1 MALGQGFRQQ
11 QRQSQKL
18 AMTQRLQQSI
28 QMLQFN
34 VEELRDFLTQK
45 ALENPLIDVDTNW
58 NANHASL
65 SAAKNVTAQADFIER
80 VSTTNQHSLFEYL
93 LDQIHLTMRDTKLR
107 KIVLAL
113 IEFVDVNG
121 YLKVTDQQIM
131 AETNATPVELLDAIT
146 LLQQL
151 DPPGVGARTL
161 QQALMLQTENDESA
175 PNLAYIILEE
185 NFDAFVNRQW
195 ATLAKQYQV
204 DLADISTVYDYVR
217 TLSPTPG
224 AAIGQETT
232 GYIFPDLVVTTQQ
245 GQLALKTA
253 SMAQPVVRFKGNYYQ
268 QMSRHDDQEVTE
280 YLKEKKSEY
289 DWIASSLQQ
298 REATIFRV
306 GTVIIDRQADFF
318 LEKSTDLQPLL
329 LRDVAQQLKV
339 HESTIS
345 RSINGKYIQTDFG
358 MFELKRFF
366 TKAVNKRPTDTGKLI
381 STDTVQH
388 RIVGLIDGE
397 NKEKPLSDQKI
408 VQILKSENV
417 ELSRRTVA
425 KYRENLNI
433 PSSSKRK
440 QYLKPEQ

>member
-65 SAAKNVTAQADFIER
+65 SAAKNVATHADFIER

-121 YLKVTDQQIM
+121 YLKVDDQQIM

-151 DPPGVGARTL
+151 DPPGVGARSL

-195 ATLAKQYQV
+195 ASLAKQYQV
-204 DLADISTVYDYVR
+204 DLADISSVYDYVR

-232 GYIFPDLVVTTQQ
+232 GYIFPDLIVTTQQ
-245 GQLALKTA
+245 GQLGLKTA
-253 SMAQPVVRFKGNYYQ
+253 SMAQPVVKFKSNYYQ
-268 QMSRHDDQEVTE
+268 KMSQHDDQEVTE

-306 GTVIIDRQADFF
+306 GTVIIDCQADFF
-318 LEKSTDLQPLL
+318 LENSTELQPLL

-366 TKAVNKRPTDTGKLI
+366 TKAVNKRPTETGKLI
-381 STDTVQH
+381 SADSVQH
-388 RIVGLIDGE
+388 RIVALIDGE

-433 PSSSKRK
+433 PASSKRK
-440 QYLKPEQ
+440 QHLKPEQ

>member
-1 MALGQGFRQQ
+1 MALRPEFSQRQQ
-11 QRQSQKL
+11 QSQKL

-45 ALENPLIDVDTNW
+45 ALENPLIDVDTSWQTNHVGLEA
-58 NANHASL
+58 ANNVP
-65 SAAKNVTAQADFIER
+65 AKADFIER
-80 VSTTNQHSLFEYL
+80 VSTSNQHSLFEYL
-93 LDQIHLTMRDTKLR
+93 LDQIHLTMRDTPLR
-107 KIVLAL
+107 KIVLTL
-113 IEFVDVNG
+113 IESVDVNG
-121 YLKVTDQQIM
+121 YLQIDEQRVL
-131 AETNATPVELLDAIT
+131 AETHATKIQLLDAIT

-151 DPPGVGARTL
+151 DPPGVGARDL
-161 QQALMLQTENDESA
+161 REALMLQTENDDYA

-185 NFDAFVNRQW
+185 SFDELVNHHWDR
-195 ATLAKQYQV
+195 LAKRYRV
-204 DLADISTVYDYVR
+204 GLADISTVYDYVR
-217 TLSPTPG
+217 TLSPVPG
-224 AAIGQETT
+224 AAVGQETT
-232 GYIFPDLVVTTQQ
+232 GYIFPDLVIRNHHGRLT
-245 GQLALKTA
+245 LKTA
-253 SMAQPVVRFKGNYYQ
+253 SMAQPVVTFQRKYYQ
-268 QMSRHDDQEVTE
+268 QMAGQGDREVTQ

-306 GTVIIDRQADFF
+306 GSAIMERQVDFF
-318 LEKSTDLQPLL
+318 LEKTTTLTPLL
-329 LRDVAQQLKV
+329 LRDVAQQLHV

-345 RSINGKYIQTDFG
+345 RSINGKYVQTDFG

-366 TKAVNKRPTDTGKLI
+366 TQAVGKRPTGGQLVSADL
-381 STDTVQH
+381 VQH
-388 RIVGLIDGE
+388 RIRALIDSE

-433 PSSSKRK
+433 PASSKRK
-440 QYLKPEQ
+440 QYLKTER

>member
-1 MALGQGFRQQ
+1 MAIGPGFRQQ

-65 SAAKNVTAQADFIER
+65 TAAQNMPSHDDFIER
-80 VSTTNQHSLFEYL
+80 VSTSNQHSLFEYL
-93 LDQIHLTMRDTKLR
+93 LDQIHLTMRDTPLR
-107 KIVLAL
+107 KIVLHL
-113 IEFVDVNG
+113 IEYVDVNG
-121 YLKVTDQQIM
+121 YLKVDEQQVMTDMQ
-131 AETNATPVELLDAIT
+131 ATPIELLDAIT

-151 DPPGVGARTL
+151 DPPGVGARNL
-161 QQALMLQTENDESA
+161 QEALMLQTENDDAA

-185 NFDAFVNRQW
+185 NFDALVNRQW
-195 ATLAKQYQV
+195 EKLAKQYRV
-204 DLADISTVYDYVR
+204 ELADISSVYDYVR

-224 AAIGQETT
+224 AAVGQETT
-232 GYIFPDLVVTTQQ
+232 GYIFPDLVVTNRQ
-245 GQLALKTA
+245 GKLALKTA
-253 SMAQPVVRFKGNYYQ
+253 SMAQPVVKFQGNYYQ
-268 QMSRHDDQEVTE
+268 QMNQHSDREVTE

-289 DWIASSLQQ
+289 EWIASSLQQ

-306 GTVIIDRQADFF
+306 GTVIIERQADFF
-318 LEKSTDLQPLL
+318 LEKQTTLKPLL
-329 LRDVAQQLKV
+329 LRDVAQQLQV

-366 TKAVNKRPTDTGKLI
+366 TKAVSKRPTDGELVSADSI
-381 STDTVQH
+381 QH
-388 RIVGLIDGE
+388 RIVTLINQE

-408 VQILKSENV
+408 VQILKTENI

-440 QYLKPEQ
+440 QYLKTE

>member
-1 MALGQGFRQQ
+1 MAIGPGFRQQ
-11 QRQSQKL
+11 QRQTQKL

-58 NANHASL
+58 NSNHTSL
-65 SAAKNVTAQADFIER
+65 SAAKNVSAHADFIER

-93 LDQIHLTMRDTKLR
+93 LDQIHLTMRDTELR
-107 KIVLAL
+107 KIVLHL
-113 IEFVDVNG
+113 IEYVDVNG
-121 YLKVTDQQIM
+121 YLKVDEQQVM
-131 AETNATPVELLDAIT
+131 TEMGATPIELLDAIT

-151 DPPGVGARTL
+151 EPPGVGARSL
-161 QQALMLQTENDESA
+161 QVTLMLQTESDDTA

-185 NFDAFVNRQW
+185 NFDNLVNRQW
-195 ATLAKQYQV
+195 ERLAKQYQV
-204 DLADISTVYDYVR
+204 TLADISSVYDYVR

-232 GYIFPDLVVTTQQ
+232 GYIFPDLVVTNQH

-253 SMAQPVVRFKGNYYQ
+253 SMAQPVVKFQAHYYQ
-268 QMSRHDDQEVTE
+268 QMSRHTDQELTE

-306 GTVIIDRQADFF
+306 GSVIIARQAAFF
-318 LEKSTDLQPLL
+318 LQTTTELNPLL
-329 LRDVAQQLKV
+329 LRDVAQQLQV

-366 TKAVNKRPTDTGKLI
+366 TKAVSKRPADGKLV
-381 STDTVQH
+381 SADNVQH
-388 RIVGLIDGE
+388 RIIDLINRE

-408 VQILKSENV
+408 VQILKSEKV

-425 KYRENLNI
+425 KYRENINI

-440 QYLKPEQ
+440 QYLKTE

>member
-1 MALGQGFRQQ
+1 MALGPGFRQQ
-11 QRQSQKL
+11 QRQTQKL

-65 SAAKNVTAQADFIER
+65 STAKNVTAHDDFIER
-80 VSTTNQHSLFEYL
+80 VSTSNQHSLFEYL

-107 KIVLAL
+107 KIVLYL
-113 IEFVDVNG
+113 IEYVDVNG
-121 YLKVTDQQIM
+121 YLKVADEQVLAATQ
-131 AETNATPVELLDAIT
+131 ATPIELLDAIT

-151 DPPGVGARTL
+151 DPPGVGARNL
-161 QQALMLQTENDESA
+161 QQALMLQTENDDSA

-185 NFDAFVNRQW
+185 SFDALVNRNW
-195 ATLAKQYQV
+195 AQLAKKYAV
-204 DLADISTVYDYVR
+204 ELADISSVYDYVR

-224 AAIGQETT
+224 AAVGQETT
-232 GYIFPDLVVTTQQ
+232 GYIFPDLIVTQPTA

-253 SMAQPVVRFKGNYYQ
+253 SMAQPVVKFQSRYYQ
-268 QMSRHDDQEVTE
+268 QMSQHDDQEVTE

-306 GTVIIDRQADFF
+306 GTAIIERQSAFF
-318 LEKSTDLQPLL
+318 LEKTKSLKPLL
-329 LRDVAQQLKV
+329 LRDVAQQLQV

-345 RSINGKYIQTDFG
+345 RSINGKYVQTDFG

-366 TKAVNKRPTDTGKLI
+366 TQAVSKRPTDGELV
-381 STDTVQH
+381 SADNVQH
-388 RIVGLIDGE
+388 RIVALIKQED
-397 NKEKPLSDQKI
+397 KEKPLSDQKI

-433 PSSSKRK
+433 PASSKRK
-440 QYLKPEQ
+440 QYLKTEQ

>member
-1 MALGQGFRQQ
+1 MALGPGFRQQ
-11 QRQSQKL
+11 QRQTQKL

-65 SAAKNVTAQADFIER
+65 STAKTVTTHDDFIER
-80 VSTTNQHSLFEYL
+80 VSTSNQHSLFEYL

-107 KIVLAL
+107 KIVLYL
-113 IEFVDVNG
+113 IEYVDVNG
-121 YLKVTDQQIM
+121 YLKVADEQVLAAMQ
-131 AETNATPVELLDAIT
+131 ATPIELLDAIT

-151 DPPGVGARTL
+151 DPPGVGARNL
-161 QQALMLQTENDESA
+161 QQALMLQTENDDSA

-185 NFDAFVNRQW
+185 SFDALVNRNW
-195 ATLAKQYQV
+195 AQLAKKYAV
-204 DLADISTVYDYVR
+204 ELADISSVYDYIR

-224 AAIGQETT
+224 AAVGQETT
-232 GYIFPDLVVTTQQ
+232 GYIFPDLIVTQPTV

-253 SMAQPVVRFKGNYYQ
+253 SMAQPIVKFQSRYYQ
-268 QMSRHDDQEVTE
+268 QMSQHDDQEVTE

-306 GTVIIDRQADFF
+306 GTAIIERQSAFF
-318 LEKSTDLQPLL
+318 LEKTKSLKPLL
-329 LRDVAQQLKV
+329 LRDVAQQLQV

-345 RSINGKYIQTDFG
+345 RSINGKYVQTDFG

-366 TKAVNKRPTDTGKLI
+366 TQAVSKRPANGELVSADN
-381 STDTVQH
+381 VQH
-388 RIVGLIDGE
+388 RIVALVKQED
-397 NKEKPLSDQKI
+397 KEKPLSDQKI

-433 PSSSKRK
+433 PASSKRK
-440 QYLKPEQ
+440 QYLKTEQ

>member
-1 MALGQGFRQQ
+1 MALGPGFRQQ

-58 NANHASL
+58 NNNHASL
-65 SAAKNVTAQADFIER
+65 NAAKNVTTKADFIER
-80 VSTTNQHSLFEYL
+80 VSTSNQHSLFEYL
-93 LDQIHLTMRDTKLR
+93 LDQIHLTMRDTHLR
-107 KIVLAL
+107 QIVLYL
-113 IEFVDVNG
+113 IEYVDVNG
-121 YLKVTDQQIM
+121 YLRIDERQVRQ
-131 AETNATPVELLDAIT
+131 ETKATPIELLDAIT

-151 DPPGVGARTL
+151 DPPGVGARSL
-161 QQALMLQTENDESA
+161 QEALMLQTENDDHA

-185 NFDAFVNRQW
+185 SFDELVNRQW
-195 ATLAKQYQV
+195 DLLAKKYQV
-204 DLADISTVYDYVR
+204 TLADISSIYDYVR
-217 TLSPTPG
+217 TLTPVPG

-232 GYIFPDLVVTTQQ
+232 GYIFPDLVVTNQG
-245 GQLALKTA
+245 GQLALRTA
-253 SMAQPVVRFKGNYYQ
+253 SMAQPVVKFRSRYYQ
-268 QMSRHDDQEVTE
+268 QMGQHDDQEVTE

-289 DWIASSLQQ
+289 DWIANSLQQ

-306 GTVIIDRQADFF
+306 GTAIIERQADFF
-318 LEKSTDLQPLL
+318 LEKTTDLRPLL

-366 TKAVNKRPTDTGKLI
+366 TKAVSKRPTGGKI
-381 STDTVQH
+381 VSADSVQH
-388 RIVGLIDGE
+388 RIMTLIEQE

-408 VQILKSENV
+408 VQILNAENV

-433 PSSSKRK
+433 PSSSRRK
-440 QYLKPEQ
+440 QYLRTER

>member
-58 NANHASL
+58 NNNHASL
-65 SAAKNVTAQADFIER
+65 SAASNVTAKADFIER
-80 VSTTNQHSLFEYL
+80 VSTSNQHSLFEYL
-93 LDQIHLTMRDTKLR
+93 LDQIHLTMRDTHLR
-107 KIVLAL
+107 YIVLDL
-113 IEFVDVNG
+113 IEYVDVNG
-121 YLKVTDQQIM
+121 YLRIDEEQIRQ
-131 AETNATPVELLDAIT
+131 ETNATAIELLDAIT

-151 DPPGVGARTL
+151 DPPGVGARNL
-161 QQALMLQTENDESA
+161 QEALMLQTENDDHA
-175 PNLAYIILEE
+175 PNLAYIVLEE
-185 NFDAFVNRQW
+185 NFDALVNRQW
-195 ATLAKQYQV
+195 DVLAKKYQV
-204 DLADISTVYDYVR
+204 ELADISSIYDYVR
-217 TLSPTPG
+217 TLTPVPG
-224 AAIGQETT
+224 AAVGQETT
-232 GYIFPDLVVTTQQ
+232 GYIFPDLVVTNQQ
-245 GQLALKTA
+245 GELKLKTA
-253 SMAQPVVRFKGNYYQ
+253 SMAQPVVKFREHYYQ
-268 QMSRHDDQEVTE
+268 QMGKHDDREVTE
-280 YLKEKKSEY
+280 YLKEKQSEY
-289 DWIASSLQQ
+289 EWIASSLQQ

-306 GTVIIDRQADFF
+306 GATIIERQADFF
-318 LEKSTDLQPLL
+318 LEKTTDLQPLL
-329 LRDVAQQLKV
+329 LRDVAQQLQV

-345 RSINGKYIQTDFG
+345 RSINGKYVQTDFG

-366 TKAVNKRPTDTGKLI
+366 TQAVTKRPTGGKVV
-381 STDTVQH
+381 SADSVQH
-388 RIVGLIDGE
+388 RIMALVEQE

-408 VQILKSENV
+408 VEILNADNI

-440 QYLKPEQ
+440 QYLRTEQK

>member
-1 MALGQGFRQQ
+1 MAIGPGFRQQ
-11 QRQSQKL
+11 QRQTQKL

-45 ALENPLIDVDTNW
+45 ALENPLIDIDTNW
-58 NANHASL
+58 NSNHASL
-65 SAAKNVTAQADFIER
+65 SAAKNVSAHADFIDR
-80 VSTTNQHSLFEYL
+80 VSTTNKHSLFEYL

-107 KIVLAL
+107 KIVLHL
-113 IEFVDVNG
+113 IEYVDING
-121 YLKVTDQQIM
+121 YLKIDEQQVM
-131 AETNATPVELLDAIT
+131 AEMGATPIELLDAIT

-151 DPPGVGARTL
+151 DPPGVGARSL
-161 QQALMLQTENDESA
+161 QEALMLQTESDDSA

-185 NFDAFVNRQW
+185 NFDAFVNRRW
-195 ATLAKQYQV
+195 ASLAKQYQV
-204 DLADISTVYDYVR
+204 DLADISSVYDYVR

-232 GYIFPDLVVTTQQ
+232 GYIFPDLVVTNQG

-253 SMAQPVVRFKGNYYQ
+253 SMAQPVVKFQGHYYQ
-268 QMSRHDDQEVTE
+268 EMRQHPDQELTE

-306 GTVIIDRQADFF
+306 GAVIIERQADFF
-318 LEKSTDLQPLL
+318 LQTSTELQPLL
-329 LRDVAQQLKV
+329 LRDVAQQLQV

-366 TKAVNKRPTDTGKLI
+366 TQAVNKRPTAGKLV
-381 STDTVQH
+381 SADNVQH
-388 RIVGLIDGE
+388 RITALIKGE

-408 VQILKSENV
+408 VQILKSEKV

-440 QYLKPEQ
+440 QYLRTE

>member
-1 MALGQGFRQQ
+1 MAIGPGFRQQ
-11 QRQSQKL
+11 QRQTQKL

-58 NANHASL
+58 NSNHASL
-65 SAAKNVTAQADFIER
+65 SAAKNVSAHADFIER

-107 KIVLAL
+107 KIVLHL
-113 IEFVDVNG
+113 IEYVDVNG
-121 YLKVTDQQIM
+121 YLKVDEQQVM
-131 AETNATPVELLDAIT
+131 TEMGATPIELLDAIT

-151 DPPGVGARTL
+151 DPPGVGARNL
-161 QQALMLQTENDESA
+161 QETLMLQTESDDTA

-185 NFDAFVNRQW
+185 NFDNLVNRQW
-195 ATLAKQYQV
+195 ERLAKQYQV
-204 DLADISTVYDYVR
+204 TLADISSVYDYVR

-232 GYIFPDLVVTTQQ
+232 GYIFPDLVVTNQQ

-253 SMAQPVVRFKGNYYQ
+253 SMAQPVVKFQSHYYQ
-268 QMSRHDDQEVTE
+268 QMSRHTDQELTE

-306 GTVIIDRQADFF
+306 GSVIIERQAAFF
-318 LEKSTDLQPLL
+318 LQTTTELSPLL
-329 LRDVAQQLKV
+329 LRDVAQQLQV

-366 TKAVNKRPTDTGKLI
+366 TKAVSKRPTDGKMV
-381 STDTVQH
+381 SADNVQH
-388 RIVGLIDGE
+388 RIIDLINSE

-408 VQILKSENV
+408 VQILKSEKV

-440 QYLKPEQ
+440 QYLKTE

>member
-1 MALGQGFRQQ
+1 MALGPGFRQQ
-11 QRQSQKL
+11 QHQSQKL

-65 SAAKNVTAQADFIER
+65 NRVKNVTSQADFIER

-113 IEFVDVNG
+113 IEYVDVNG
-121 YLKVTDQQIM
+121 YLKVDDQQIM
-131 AETNATPVELLDAIT
+131 AETQATPVELLDAIT

-151 DPPGVGARTL
+151 DPPGVGARSL
-161 QQALMLQTENDESA
+161 QQALMLQTENDEGA

-185 NFDAFVNRQW
+185 NFDALVNRQW
-195 ATLAKQYQV
+195 QVLAKKYQV
-204 DLADISTVYDYVR
+204 TLADISSVYDYVR

-232 GYIFPDLVVTTQQ
+232 GYIFPDLVVTNHD

-253 SMAQPVVRFKGNYYQ
+253 SMAQPVVKFQENYYQ
-268 QMSRHDDQEVTE
+268 QMSRHNDQEVTE

-306 GTVIIDRQADFF
+306 GTTIIDRQADFF
-318 LEKSTDLQPLL
+318 LEKTTDLKPLL

-358 MFELKRFF
+358 MYELKRFF
-366 TKAVNKRPTDTGKLI
+366 TKAVNKRPTDGKVV
-381 STDTVQH
+381 SADNVQH
-388 RIVGLIDGE
+388 RIVALIDAE

-433 PSSSKRK
+433 PASSKRK
-440 QYLKPEQ
+440 QYLKSEQ

>member
-1 MALGQGFRQQ
+1 MALGPGFRQQ

-65 SAAKNVTAQADFIER
+65 SAAKNTTAHADFIER

-113 IEFVDVNG
+113 IEYVDVNG
-121 YLKVTDQQIM
+121 YLKVDDQQVM
-131 AETNATPVELLDAIT
+131 AETEATPVELLDAVT

-151 DPPGVGARTL
+151 DPPGVGARSL

-185 NFDAFVNRQW
+185 NFDALVNRQW
-195 ATLAKQYQV
+195 SILAKKYQV
-204 DLADISTVYDYVR
+204 ELSDISSVYDYVR

-232 GYIFPDLVVTTQQ
+232 GYIFPDLVVTKQR

-253 SMAQPVVRFKGNYYQ
+253 SMAQPVVKFQGNYYQ
-268 QMSRHDDQEVTE
+268 QMSQHDDQEVTE

-306 GTVIIDRQADFF
+306 GTAIIERQADFF
-318 LEKSTDLQPLL
+318 LEKTTDLKPLL

-366 TKAVNKRPTDTGKLI
+366 TKAVSKRPTDGKLV
-381 STDTVQH
+381 SADNVQH
-388 RIVGLIDGE
+388 RIVALIDGE

-433 PSSSKRK
+433 PASSKRK
-440 QYLKPEQ
+440 QYLKTEQ

>member
-1 MALGQGFRQQ
+1 MALGPGFRQQ

-34 VEELRDFLTQK
+34 VEELRDFLSQK

-58 NANHASL
+58 NSNHASL
-65 SAAKNVTAQADFIER
+65 SAVKNRSTQADFIEQ
-80 VSTTNQHSLFEYL
+80 VSTTNRRSLFEYL
-93 LDQIHLTMRDTKLR
+93 LDQIHLTMRDTHLR
-107 KIVLAL
+107 KIVLYL
-113 IEFVDVNG
+113 IEYVDVNG
-121 YLKVTDQQIM
+121 YLRVDEAQAM
-131 AETNATPVELLDAIT
+131 RETAATPIELLDAIT

-151 DPPGVGARTL
+151 DPPGVGARNL
-161 QQALMLQTENDESA
+161 QEALMLQTENDEQA

-185 NFDAFVNRQW
+185 NFEAFVNRQW
-195 ATLAKQYQV
+195 APLAKRYDV
-204 DLADISTVYDYVR
+204 TLADISSIYDYVR

-224 AAIGQETT
+224 AAVGQETT
-232 GYIFPDLVVTTQQ
+232 GYIFPDLVVSQQ
-245 GQLALKTA
+245 AGHLTLKTA
-253 SMAQPVVRFKGNYYQ
+253 SMAQPVVKFKGNYFQ
-268 QMSRHDDQEVTE
+268 QMNQHDDQEVTE

-289 DWIASSLQQ
+289 EWIASSLQQ

-318 LEKSTDLQPLL
+318 LEKTTELQPLL
-329 LRDVAQQLKV
+329 LRDVAQQLQV

-366 TKAVNKRPTDTGKLI
+366 TKAVTKRPTDGQLV
-381 STDTVQH
+381 SADNVQH
-388 RIVGLIDGE
+388 RIVALIEAE

-408 VQILKSENV
+408 VQILKDENV

-425 KYRENLNI
+425 KYREKLNI

-440 QYLKPEQ
+440 QYLKTE

>member
-1 MALGQGFRQQ
+1 MALGPGFRQQ

-58 NANHASL
+58 NANHSDL
-65 SAAKNVTAQADFIER
+65 SAATNVSAKDDFIER
-80 VSTTNQHSLFEYL
+80 VSTSNQHSLFEYL
-93 LDQIHLTMRDTKLR
+93 LDQIHLTMRDTHLR
-107 KIVLAL
+107 KIVLYL
-113 IEFVDVNG
+113 IEYVDVNG
-121 YLKVTDQQIM
+121 YLKVDEEQVKRDTQ
-131 AETNATPVELLDAIT
+131 ATSIELLDAIT

-151 DPPGVGARTL
+151 DPPGVGARNL
-161 QQALMLQTENDESA
+161 QEALMLQTETDDHA

-185 NFDAFVNRQW
+185 NFDALVNRQW
-195 ATLAKQYQV
+195 EALAKRYDVQ
-204 DLADISTVYDYVR
+204 LADISSVYDYVR
-217 TLSPTPG
+217 TLSPVPG
-224 AAIGQETT
+224 AAVGQETT
-232 GYIFPDLVVTTQQ
+232 GYIFPDLVVTNQH

-253 SMAQPVVRFKGNYYQ
+253 SMAQPVVKFQGNYYQ
-268 QMSRHDDQEVTE
+268 QMSRHDDSEVTE

-289 DWIASSLQQ
+289 EWIANSLQQ

-306 GTVIIDRQADFF
+306 GSVIIERQADFF
-318 LEKSTDLQPLL
+318 LEKTTDLKPLL
-329 LRDVAQQLKV
+329 LRDVAQQLQV

-366 TKAVNKRPTDTGKLI
+366 TKAVAKRPTDGKMV
-381 STDTVQH
+381 SADNVQH
-388 RIVGLIDGE
+388 RITLLIGQE

-408 VQILKSENV
+408 VQILKSENI

-425 KYRENLNI
+425 KYREKLNI

-440 QYLKPEQ
+440 QYLKTEL

>member
-1 MALGQGFRQQ
+1 MAIGPGFRQQ
-11 QRQSQKL
+11 QRQTQKL

-58 NANHASL
+58 NSNHTSL
-65 SAAKNVTAQADFIER
+65 SAAKNVSAHADFIER

-107 KIVLAL
+107 KIVLHL
-113 IEFVDVNG
+113 IEYVDVNG
-121 YLKVTDQQIM
+121 YLKVDEQQVM
-131 AETNATPVELLDAIT
+131 TEMGATPIELLDAIT

-151 DPPGVGARTL
+151 DPPGVGARSL
-161 QQALMLQTENDESA
+161 QETLMLQTESDDTA

-185 NFDAFVNRQW
+185 NFDNLVNRQW
-195 ATLAKQYQV
+195 ERLAKQYQV
-204 DLADISTVYDYVR
+204 TLADISSVYDYVR

-232 GYIFPDLVVTTQQ
+232 GYIFPDLVVTNQH

-253 SMAQPVVRFKGNYYQ
+253 SMAQPVVKFQAHYYQ
-268 QMSRHDDQEVTE
+268 QMSRHTDQELTE

-306 GTVIIDRQADFF
+306 GSVIIERQAAFF
-318 LEKSTDLQPLL
+318 LQTTTELNPLL
-329 LRDVAQQLKV
+329 LRDVAQQLQV

-366 TKAVNKRPTDTGKLI
+366 TKAVSKRPTDGKMV
-381 STDTVQH
+381 SADNVQH
-388 RIVGLIDGE
+388 RIIDLINSE

-408 VQILKSENV
+408 VQILKSEKV

-440 QYLKPEQ
+440 QYLKTE

>member
-1 MALGQGFRQQ
+1 MAIGPGFRQQ
-11 QRQSQKL
+11 QRQTQKL

-58 NANHASL
+58 NSNHASL
-65 SAAKNVTAQADFIER
+65 SAAKNVSAHADFIER

-107 KIVLAL
+107 KIVLHL
-113 IEFVDVNG
+113 IEYVDVNG
-121 YLKVTDQQIM
+121 YLKVNEQQVM
-131 AETNATPVELLDAIT
+131 TEMRATPIELLDAIT

-151 DPPGVGARTL
+151 DPPGVGARNL
-161 QQALMLQTENDESA
+161 QETLMLQTESDDTA

-185 NFDAFVNRQW
+185 NFDNLVNRQW
-195 ATLAKQYQV
+195 ERLAKQYQV
-204 DLADISTVYDYVR
+204 TLADISSVYDYVR

-232 GYIFPDLVVTTQQ
+232 GYIFPDLVVTNQQ

-253 SMAQPVVRFKGNYYQ
+253 SMAQPVVKFQSHYYQ
-268 QMSRHDDQEVTE
+268 QMSRHTDQELTE

-306 GTVIIDRQADFF
+306 GSVIIERQAAFF
-318 LEKSTDLQPLL
+318 LQTTTELSPLL
-329 LRDVAQQLKV
+329 LRDVAQQLQV

-366 TKAVNKRPTDTGKLI
+366 TKAVSKRPTDGKMV
-381 STDTVQH
+381 SADNVQH
-388 RIVGLIDGE
+388 RIIDLINSE

-408 VQILKSENV
+408 VQILKSEKV

-440 QYLKPEQ
+440 QYLKTE

>member
-1 MALGQGFRQQ
+1 MALGPGFRQQ

-58 NANHASL
+58 NANHADL
-65 SAAKNVTAQADFIER
+65 RAAKNVTTKDDFIER

-93 LDQIHLTMRDTKLR
+93 LDQIHLTMRDTHLR
-107 KIVLAL
+107 KIVLYL
-113 IEFVDVNG
+113 IEYVDVNG
-121 YLKVTDQQIM
+121 YLRVDEERAQRETD
-131 AETNATPVELLDAIT
+131 ATPIELLDAVT

-151 DPPGVGARTL
+151 DPPGVGARNL
-161 QQALMLQTENDESA
+161 QEALMLQTENDDHA

-195 ATLAKQYQV
+195 EQLAKHYAV
-204 DLADISTVYDYVR
+204 GLADISSVYDYVR

-224 AAIGQETT
+224 AAVGQETT
-232 GYIFPDLVVTTQQ
+232 GYIFPDLVVTNHD
-245 GQLALKTA
+245 GQLALRTA
-253 SMAQPVVRFKGNYYQ
+253 SMAQPVVKFQGNYYQ
-268 QMSRHDDQEVTE
+268 QMSHHGDREVTE

-289 DWIASSLQQ
+289 DWIASSLAQ
-298 REATIFRV
+298 RESTIFRV
-306 GTVIIDRQADFF
+306 GSTIVERQADFF
-318 LEKSTDLQPLL
+318 LQKSTVLKPLL

-366 TKAVNKRPTDTGKLI
+366 TKAVAKRPTGGQLVSAD
-381 STDTVQH
+381 DVQH
-388 RIVGLIDGE
+388 RIVTLIEQE

-440 QYLKPEQ
+440 RYLKTE

>member
-58 NANHASL
+58 NANHSGL
-65 SAAKNVTAQADFIER
+65 DAAKNVTAKNDFIER

-93 LDQIHLTMRDTKLR
+93 LDQIHLTMRDTPLR
-107 KIVLAL
+107 KIVLYL
-113 IEFVDVNG
+113 IEYVDVNG
-121 YLKVTDQQIM
+121 YLRIDEAQAKQ
-131 AETNATPVELLDAIT
+131 ETGASSIELLDAVT

-151 DPPGVGARTL
+151 DPPGVGARSL
-161 QQALMLQTENDESA
+161 QEALMLQTENDDHA

-185 NFDAFVNRQW
+185 NFEAFVNRHWEQI
-195 ATLAKQYQV
+195 AKRYGV
-204 DLADISTVYDYVR
+204 GLADISSVYDYVR
-217 TLSPTPG
+217 TLSPVPG
-224 AAIGQETT
+224 TAVGQETT
-232 GYIFPDLVVTTQQ
+232 GYIFPDLVVTNRD
-245 GQLALKTA
+245 GQLALRTA
-253 SMAQPVVRFKGNYYQ
+253 SMAQPVVKFQSNYYQ
-268 QMSRHDDQEVTE
+268 QMSRHGDQQVTE

-289 DWIASSLQQ
+289 EWIASSLEQ
-298 REATIFRV
+298 RESTIFRV
-306 GTVIIDRQADFF
+306 GSAIVERQADFF
-318 LEKSTDLQPLL
+318 LERSTELKPLL
-329 LRDVAQQLKV
+329 LRDVAQQLQV

-366 TKAVNKRPTDTGKLI
+366 TKAVTKRPTDGQLV
-381 STDTVQH
+381 SADNVQH
-388 RIVGLIDGE
+388 RIIALVEQE

-408 VQILKSENV
+408 VQILKAENV

-440 QYLKPEQ
+440 RFLKTE

>member
-1 MALGQGFRQQ
+1 MALGPGFRQQ

-65 SAAKNVTAQADFIER
+65 TAAKNVTAKADFIER
-80 VSTTNQHSLFEYL
+80 VSTSNQHSLFEYL
-93 LDQIHLTMRDTKLR
+93 LDQIHLTMRDTHLR
-107 KIVLAL
+107 KIVLYL
-113 IEFVDVNG
+113 IEYVDVNG
-121 YLKVTDQQIM
+121 YLKVDEAQVQ
-131 AETNATPVELLDAIT
+131 AETGASAIELLDAVT

-151 DPPGVGARTL
+151 DPPGVGARNL
-161 QQALMLQTENDESA
+161 QEALMLQTENDDHA

-185 NFDAFVNRQW
+185 NFDALVNRHWEQ
-195 ATLAKQYQV
+195 LAKRYGV
-204 DLADISTVYDYVR
+204 GLADISSVYDYVR
-217 TLSPTPG
+217 TLSPVPG

-232 GYIFPDLVVTTQQ
+232 GYIFPDLVVTNQN

-253 SMAQPVVRFKGNYYQ
+253 SMAQPVVKFQSSYYQ
-268 QMSRHDDQEVTE
+268 QMNHHGDQEVTE

-289 DWIASSLQQ
+289 EWITSSLQQ
-298 REATIFRV
+298 RESTIFKV
-306 GTVIIDRQADFF
+306 GSAIIERQADFF
-318 LEKSTDLQPLL
+318 LEKSTELNPLL

-366 TKAVNKRPTDTGKLI
+366 TNAVTKRPTNGPVVSAD
-381 STDTVQH
+381 SVQH
-388 RIVGLIDGE
+388 RIMALIQQE

-433 PSSSKRK
+433 PASSKRK
-440 QYLKPEQ
+440 QYLKTE